1 MVTKIASVETGTR
14 VVFLHDPTGV
24 VMTPDAHE
32 AERRPS
38 LAGGTLGL
46 LDNAMG
52 WTNALLDE
60 IGQVF
65 RERYGV
71 AAVIKAERPN
81 ISRPTPVQMLEDL
94 VAQSDFV
101 VTGCGV

>member
-1 MVTKIASVETGTR
+1 MVTEVAPAATGTK
-14 VVFLHDPTGV
+14 VVYLYDPTGV
-24 VMTPDAHE
+24 VATPDAHE
-32 AERRPS
+32 AERRAS
-38 LAGGTLGL
+38 LAGGRLGL

-71 AAVIKAERPN
+71 AEVIKAERPN
-81 ISRPTPVQMLEDL
+81 ISRPTPAQMLEEL